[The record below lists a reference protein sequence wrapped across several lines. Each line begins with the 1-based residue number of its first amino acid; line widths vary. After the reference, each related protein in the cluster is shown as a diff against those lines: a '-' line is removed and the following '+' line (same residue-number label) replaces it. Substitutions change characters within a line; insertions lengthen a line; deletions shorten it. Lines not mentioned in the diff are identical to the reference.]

1 MAISAQLAGLAHA
14 AIGEGVLPSAA
25 ADLDAAID
33 RVVEDVDA
41 EGRAFQK
48 AAAATVRRIVNMT
61 ALTVCRN
68 QLCAPMPDPISH
80 SRSR

>member
-1 MAISAQLAGLAHA
+1 MCKRTARDQGRQAS
-14 AIGEGVLPSAA
+14 PSAKVSC
-25 ADLDAAID
+25 LLRRPISTRH

-48 AAAATVRRIVNMT
+48 AVAATVRRIVNMT